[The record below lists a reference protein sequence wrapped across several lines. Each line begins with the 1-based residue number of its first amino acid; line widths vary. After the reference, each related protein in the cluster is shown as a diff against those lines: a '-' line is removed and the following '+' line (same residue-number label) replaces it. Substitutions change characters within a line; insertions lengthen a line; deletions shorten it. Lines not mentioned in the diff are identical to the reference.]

1 MKNSI
6 LRAMAFSAAVCVS
19 MTSCAEKKKTSSDNS
34 TSIAS
39 AISDIPDMASE
50 LLEGSY
56 KLINYKTIDEFDNI
70 DRIFSLNEGGYIIS
84 RYVASTDKND
94 LFKANSDFSEITALT
109 LNAPEEVSA
118 ADESYCG
125 ISVSPDGEISALYTL
140 MDYHGLELPD
150 GYDENFDYES
160 FYENATESKLLC
172 FYNSDG
178 SLISSHDFDDS
189 EFVNEDDYCYLNS
202 YISAGGG
209 KALLAYSDGTVIL
222 TDGSTVEKLPV
233 IEENSEKEYI
243 SLVRTTDGSVAVSYV
258 YYIDGDYNK
267 RAQCIKYIDI
277 DNKSYG
283 DTIYS
288 CDTAGSY
295 NLDMVSQGYDDYVL
309 IGSDYK
315 NLLGIKADGTTEEIL
330 NWSDA
335 DTQPLYVLYAGNDE
349 FYCWDYRN
357 SGSLQMMK
365 LVPRDP
371 SEAANTQVITLG
383 TMYDS
388 YSFEVNEFNRSQ
400 DKYRIKV
407 VNYSERYTAEHGE
420 PDPEADKDDWQK
432 RDAEMLKY
440 MQMDIIS
447 GNAPDMIVAYDI
459 NSVRLLGEKGILA
472 DLYTFMEND
481 PDINRD
487 TVLPN
492 LLSALESSDGKL
504 YCLAPGFDL
513 RTLAVKR
520 KFFDRENWTVDD
532 MIEVFDHSNA
542 EHRYD
547 GDTKAN
553 MLRTFLEGQSDL
565 IDIEKGTCNFDSPD
579 FINILKFCDR
589 FVLEENIP
597 DKMTESKEFMDYH
610 TDKANWIADEKAL
623 LTTIYPG
630 GDSGLCYIK
639 SEDFGGDDYTMV
651 GFPSSNGKGGKLSV
665 WTQFCIC
672 EKSKV
677 KEGAWEFIRSLMDPE
692 NNFGYPALKKNLSA
706 AIDNNAKVFTYN
718 ENGEKLEVPSSDSK
732 LDGRVIYPL
741 SKAERDDFERYL
753 LSCDTLSGE
762 MDYEVQSI
770 VMEEADAF
778 FHGEKTAEDTAK
790 MIQNRVSILVGERS

>member
-6 LRAMAFSAAVCVS
+6 LRTLAFSAAVCVS

-39 AISDIPDMASE
+39 AISDIPAMASE

-56 KLINYKTIDEFDNI
+56 KLVNYKTIDEFDYI
-70 DRIFSLNEGGYIIS
+70 DRIFPLNEGGYIVS
-84 RYVASTDKND
+84 SFNGSSETDFM
-94 LFKANSDFSEITALT
+94 FKINSDFSEINEFSLS
-109 LNAPEEVSA
+109 APDEVEA
-118 ADESYCG
+118 ADEFYSDL
-125 ISVSPDGEISALYTL
+125 SVTPGGEISVLYTL
-140 MDYHGLELPD
+140 LDHHGIELPEE
-150 GYDENFDYES
+150 YDENFDYDS
-160 FYENATESKLLC
+160 FYANTTESKLLC
-172 FYNSDG
+172 FYKSDG
-178 SLISSHDFDDS
+178 SLISSHEFDDS
-189 EFVNEDDYCYLNS
+189 EFSSNDDMIYMTG
-202 YISAGGG
+202 YINIGGG
-209 KALLAYSDGTVIL
+209 RILAAYYDGTVIL
-222 TDGSTVEKLPV
+222 TDGSTTEKFPV
-233 IEENSEKEYI
+233 IEEGAEKDYI
-243 SLVRTTDGSVAVSYV
+243 NLVYTGDGSVAVSYS
-258 YYIDGDYNK
+258 YYYNGDYNSRK
-267 RAQCIKYIDI
+267 QTIKYIDI
-277 DNKSYG
+277 ENKTYG

-288 CDTAGSY
+288 SDASEI
-295 NLDMVSQGYDDYVL
+295 NDIDMAIPGYDDYVL
-309 IGSDYK
+309 IGSNYTD
-315 NLLGIKADGTTEEIL
+315 LIGIKADGTTETIL

-335 DTQPLYVLYAGNDE
+335 DTQPLSVLYAGNDE
-349 FYCWDYRN
+349 FYCWDYMSN
-357 SGSLQMMK
+357 DSLQIMK

-371 SEAANTQVITLG
+371 AEAANTQVITLG

-388 YSFEVNEFNRSQ
+388 HSLDVNKFNRSQ

-407 VNYSERYTAEHGE
+407 VNYSERYAAEHGE
-420 PDPEADKDDWQK
+420 LDPEADKDDWEN

-447 GNAPDMIVAYDI
+447 GNAPDMIISYDI
-459 NSVRLLGEKGILA
+459 NSVRLLGEKGVLT

-504 YCLAPGFDL
+504 YCLSPNFEL

-532 MIEVFDHSNA
+532 MIELFDHSNA
-542 EHRYD
+542 EHLYD
-547 GDTKAN
+547 GDTKAE
-553 MLRTFLEGQSDL
+553 MLRTFIEGQSEL
-565 IDIEKGTCNFDSPD
+565 IDVEKGTCNFDTPD

-589 FVLEENIP
+589 FVLEEEMP
-597 DKMTESKEFMDYH
+597 DKSTETEDFMEYY

-623 LTTIYPG
+623 LTPVYPY

-639 SEDFGGDDYTMV
+639 SDTFGGDDYTMV
-651 GFPSSNGKGGKLSV
+651 GYPSSNGKGGKLSV
-665 WTQFCIC
+665 LTQFSIC

-677 KEGAWEFIRSLMDPE
+677 KEGAWEFIKSLMDPE
-692 NNFGYPALKKNLSA
+692 ENFSFPALKKNLPDM
-706 AIDNNAKVFTYN
+706 IDASSKVYSYK
-718 ENGEKLEVPSSDSK
+718 ENGEKVEIPSSGSK
-732 LDGRVIYPL
+732 VGRTIYPV

-762 MDYEVQSI
+762 MDYEVRSI

-778 FHGEKTAEDTAK
+778 FHGEKSAEDAAK
-790 MIQNRVSILVGERS
+790 MIQNRASILVSERS